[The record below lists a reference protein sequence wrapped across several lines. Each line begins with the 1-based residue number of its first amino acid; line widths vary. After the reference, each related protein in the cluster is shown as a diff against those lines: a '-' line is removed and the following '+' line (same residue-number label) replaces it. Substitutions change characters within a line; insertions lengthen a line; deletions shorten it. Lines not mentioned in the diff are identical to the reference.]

1 MIGALVLGGTLSLA
15 HGAWIPAKARLAQ
28 VLLDHAWHET
38 QTTRAPV
45 RPWPWADTWPVARLI
60 APSHKKSMVVLA
72 GADGA
77 ALAFGPGH
85 LTTSAPPGASD
96 NSVIAGHRD
105 THFAFLKAVKLGDVL
120 QLQAPDGVVYDYT
133 VTDTRVVHETDTS
146 VLESGEEPMLTL
158 ITCYPFAAV
167 VPGGPSRY
175 VVQARGISSD
185 KTERKKT

>member
-1 MIGALVLGGTLSLA
+1 M
-15 HGAWIPAKARLAQ
+15 
-28 VLLDHAWHET
+28 
-38 QTTRAPV
+38 
-45 RPWPWADTWPVARLI
+45 
-60 APSHKKSMVVLA
+60 
-72 GADGA
+72 
-77 ALAFGPGH
+77 
-85 LTTSAPPGASD
+85 
-96 NSVIAGHRD
+96 IAGHRD